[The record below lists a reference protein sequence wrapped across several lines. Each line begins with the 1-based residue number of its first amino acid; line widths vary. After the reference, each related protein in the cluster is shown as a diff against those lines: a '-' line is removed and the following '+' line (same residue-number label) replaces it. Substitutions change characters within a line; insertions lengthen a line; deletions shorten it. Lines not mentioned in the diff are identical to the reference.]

1 MRISII
7 LKLIS
12 FLKWQSVQC
21 TNYSSCFLVYKMK
34 IYSSFTFLTLN
45 NFYFLTIL
53 NYVNEIFLK
62 GLGQT
67 VLSVKCE
74 KDTY

>member
-1 MRISII
+1 
-7 LKLIS
+7 
-12 FLKWQSVQC
+12 
-21 TNYSSCFLVYKMK
+21 MK
-34 IYSSFTFLTLN
+34 IYSSFTFLN
-45 NFYFLTIL
+45 NKQLLFPHYL

-67 VLSVKCE
+67 ALSVKCE